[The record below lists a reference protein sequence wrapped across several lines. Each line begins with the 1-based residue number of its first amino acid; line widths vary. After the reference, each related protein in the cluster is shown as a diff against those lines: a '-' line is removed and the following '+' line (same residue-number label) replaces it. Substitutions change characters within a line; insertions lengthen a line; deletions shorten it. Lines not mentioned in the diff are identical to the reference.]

1 MLRLSQVP
9 FSVSMFGRLLLRV
22 GVGFG
27 LALLI
32 AGGTLYSGTHHAFAG
47 GCANSTATFVHTA
60 TPTNTFGDY
69 TFLDESSL
77 PALAC
82 GQEVLFATPVFDP
95 SGDSFGTMDNHPF
108 GFWFDLNV
116 HRWAIFNEDGTAMPL
131 NVTFY
136 VHMTP
141 PGTSSPGASS
151 VFVQTATEGGY
162 ITYLNDPTL
171 NGNPSAQLLVTQ
183 NLNYGHIGITSVRS
197 VYDPHEIGIWY
208 DSFAGKWTIYNE
220 DLAAIPTGAEF
231 DVLVAAPPSIFV
243 PQSFT
248 QTATTFNTS
257 YAPTSTC
264 ITNSLLTN
272 GNSLAFVFVTH
283 LYSGYFTDVPG
294 VWYADALQEWCIF
307 DISHNTMPVGA
318 QFSVL
323 IF

>member
-1 MLRLSQVP
+1 MLKAAATLGVA
-9 FSVSMFGRLLLRV
+9 LLL
-22 GVGFG
+22 
-27 LALLI
+27 
-32 AGGTLYSGTHHAFAG
+32 AGGSLFSGTHHAFAG
-47 GCANSTATFVHTA
+47 GCANSTATFIHTA
-60 TPTNTFGDY
+60 TTTNTFGDY
-69 TFLDESSL
+69 TFMDEASL

-82 GQEVLFATPVFDP
+82 TGEVFFATPVFDP
-95 SGDSFGTMDNHPF
+95 GGDTFGTMDNHPF

-116 HRWAIFNEDGTAMPL
+116 HRWAIFNEDAAAMPV
-131 NVTFY
+131 NASFY
-136 VHMTP
+136 VHLTP

-162 ITYLNDPTL
+162 ITFLNDPAL
-171 NGNPSAQLLVTQ
+171 NGNPAAQLLVTQ
-183 NLNYGHIGITSVRS
+183 NLNYGHVGVSSVRS

-208 DSFAGKWTIYNE
+208 DSFSGKWTIYNE

-248 QTATTFNTS
+248 QTATAFNTS

-272 GNSLAFVFVTH
+272 GNPVAFVFATH
-283 LYSGYFTDVPG
+283 VYSGYFTDVPG

-318 QFSVL
+318 TFSVL